1 MTGLNEVICRWVM
14 PDSVIT
20 KKWVTSFLA
29 KPCKLPT
36 YIPYSQA
43 ISFGKNLLNSK
54 SLFHSWFDDN
64 GHRWALLEIKARI
77 WIRFANDEVFLGLK
91 NPRGGGIS
99 GNSGNSLPND
109 VPLRSHLPNRGLI
122 LKPLYTIFKWYLGKT
137 ERMVLRWTY
146 LQNKPHLVKLTIGA
160 MGKVS
165 NSVSTCLSGAGC
177 HWTNDQGLASFRTS
191 HKHTSVKS
199 FSIPYGE
206 KIQFSSLKPCLQ

>member
-1 MTGLNEVICRWVM
+1 MTGLNKVICRWVM
-14 PDSVIT
+14 PDSVMT

-36 YIPYSQA
+36 YIPYSQV

-137 ERMVLRWTY
+137 EKWFRIEVTFRVNLI
-146 LQNKPHLVKLTIGA
+146 LQNWLL
-160 MGKVS
+160 
-165 NSVSTCLSGAGC
+165 
-177 HWTNDQGLASFRTS
+177 
-191 HKHTSVKS
+191 
-199 FSIPYGE
+199 
-206 KIQFSSLKPCLQ
+206 